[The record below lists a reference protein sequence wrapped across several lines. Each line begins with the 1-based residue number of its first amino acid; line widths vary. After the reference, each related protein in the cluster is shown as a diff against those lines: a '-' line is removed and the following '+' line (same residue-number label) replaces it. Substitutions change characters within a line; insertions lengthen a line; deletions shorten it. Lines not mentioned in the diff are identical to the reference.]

1 MGLKL
6 ENVTKSYSE
15 KVVVE
20 KLSLEMSKPGVYG
33 LLGTNGARKN
43 NYNKDDFR
51 YNEKKF
57 RRNNLEWK

>member
-15 KVVVE
+15 KVVVDNI
-20 KLSLEMSKPGVYG
+20 SLEMNKPGVYG

-43 NYNKDDFR
+43 NYNQNDFR
-51 YNEKKF
+51 HNEKKF
-57 RRNNLEWK
+57 RRNNLEW